1 MASGACR
8 QVRWVVMAMVV
19 VMCRAPGA
27 AQQARRII
35 GTDHLRVLYWPQ
47 SEELAKLAAASGDEA
62 LARLRGMLDAEPPER
77 IDVYIVRSQAEFDE
91 LTGGEND
98 PWIIGRALPSR
109 LRVVV
114 KPMGPQRLPGLLAHE
129 LAHVMLDVAVGE
141 AAWSLPRWVHEGV
154 AQYAAH
160 DFGID
165 DQRVIARASLGGKL
179 LTIDELEGAFSGD
192 REQVA
197 LAYAQSYTLVAYL
210 SDLEPA
216 KGIRPLLEQLA
227 KGRDVRQALGL
238 AFGLPVPQM
247 EEQWLEGLRTAYLH
261 TLSPP
266 PSETIVGALFVIA
279 FVIALVLVRRRSAG
293 IRRRMNEQER
303 LRKLLEGTRWEPG
316 YPRED
321 DRPRPSPDE
330 EFFIE

>member
-1 MASGACR
+1 MR
-8 QVRWVVMAMVV
+8 VRWVAMVMV
-19 VMCRAPGA
+19 VALCCAPA
-27 AQQARRII
+27 WAQQARHIV
-35 GTDHLRVLYWPQ
+35 GTDHLRVLYWPR
-47 SEELAKLAAASGDEA
+47 SEELAELAAASGDEA
-62 LARLRGMLDAEPPER
+62 LVRLRGMLDAEPPER

-98 PWIIGRALPSR
+98 PWIIGRALPSE

-114 KPMGPQRLPGLLAHE
+114 KPMGPQRLPPLLAHE
-129 LAHVMLDVAVGE
+129 LAHVMLDVAVGA

-154 AQYAAH
+154 AQYAAG
-160 DFGID
+160 DFSVE
-165 DQRVIARASLGGKL
+165 DQRVIARASLAGEL
-179 LTIDELEGAFSGD
+179 LTIDELDGAFARD

-210 SDLEPA
+210 ADLEPA

-247 EEQWLEGLRTAYLH
+247 EEQWLEGVRTAYLH

-266 PSETIVGALFVIA
+266 TSETIVGALFVIA
-279 FVIALVLVRRRSAG
+279 LVIALVLVRRRSAR
-293 IRRRMNEQER
+293 IRRRMSEQER
-303 LRKLLEGTRWEPG
+303 LRKLLEGARWEPG
-316 YPRED
+316 YPRQGERD
-321 DRPRPSPDE
+321 RPSPDGD
-330 EFFIE
+330 FFIE